1 MYAASLL
8 PRLGYDKRAHLMN
21 PMVPG
26 LSGGKMSSSEPKS
39 KIDFLD
45 SAAEVKSKLKAAVC
59 TPGDVENNGVLAFV
73 KAVLIPVQELKE
85 EQAKSRGEKQAPRGE
100 GSGSF
105 VSANAPQGTV
115 FSLPRPEKFGG
126 DIHFSSYQAL
136 EDAYAKEE
144 VHPGDLKG
152 GVTHAM
158 IELLTPI
165 RKMFD
170 ADKEWQEAE
179 RNGYPDQSV
188 QSAAS
193 AKPAAAKVDKVSHL
207 SRAQSF
213 WRLR

>member
-1 MYAASLL
+1 MYASSLL

-45 SAAEVKSKLKAAVC
+45 SPADVKSKLKAAVC

-85 EQAKSRGEKQAPRGE
+85 EQAKARGEKQAPRGE

-105 VSANAPQGTV
+105 VSVDAPEGTV
-115 FSLPRPEKFGG
+115 LSLPRPEKFGG

-152 GVTHAM
+152 GVTQAM
-158 IELLTPI
+158 IELLAPI

-170 ADKEWQEAE
+170 ADKDWQEAE
-179 RNGYPDQSV
+179 RLGYPDQSV
-188 QSAAS
+188 QSTPAG
-193 AKPAAAKVDKVSHL
+193 KAAAGKSEKVRVLDP
-207 SRAQSF
+207 
-213 WRLR
+213 LRV